1 MSAEWENMADK
12 GGEAAKNAA
21 SSASGSSI
29 AGQAVGT
36 IRKLAGSAPD
46 RLMADKPDV
55 STDEL
60 QDRLGCSEPAA
71 HGVRFCL
78 GLLGGPDVG
87 NVTDTVAEDGFAAAF
102 KLAKERVGGGGD
114 G

>member
-1 MSAEWENMADK
+1 MSWEEKADTATK
-12 GGEAAKNAA
+12 ATE
-21 SSASGSSI
+21 SASGGTSVPSVRDKLPSDMGGVAK
-29 AGQAVGT
+29 AG
-36 IRKLAGSAPD
+36 RD
-46 RLMADKPDV
+46 RLMSEKPSV

-87 NVTDTVAEDGFAAAF
+87 DVTDTVAEDGFAAAF
-102 KLAKERVGGGGD
+102 KLARARLGGGD
-114 G
+114 A